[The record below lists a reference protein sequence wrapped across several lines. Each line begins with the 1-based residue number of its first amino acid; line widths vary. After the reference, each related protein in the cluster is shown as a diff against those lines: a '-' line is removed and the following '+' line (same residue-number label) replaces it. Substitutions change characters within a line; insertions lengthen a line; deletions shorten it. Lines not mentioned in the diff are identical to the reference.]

1 MRLFGFDLSLRRAAP
16 LERASEVVGVAK
28 AAVPALSMQSV
39 FGGILG
45 YLREGVAGG
54 WQRGLTTQTREEM
67 TANSAVFACITRI
80 ATDIAKLRLRLV
92 QQQTD
97 GTWLEVIGASPFW
110 AVINK
115 PNHFQNRVQFF
126 INWLSSKLLYGN
138 TYALKAR
145 DARGVV
151 QRLYL
156 LSPRCVTPLV
166 TPSGDVY
173 YQLAG
178 DELAGIPGGLTVP
191 ASEIIHDRG
200 LTLFHPLVGVSPL
213 HAAGMAANQASKIQ
227 SNSAQFFANM
237 SRPSGMLTA
246 PGTIDQPTADRLK
259 LSWEENFGG
268 ENIGKLAV
276 LGDGLK
282 YEAMTIPAEQSQ
294 MMTQL
299 EWTSADVARCFQVPL
314 YKINSG
320 PMPTAGNVEAL
331 ESQYY
336 SGCLQIQIEAIE
348 LCLDEGLGLVDV
360 SERRLGTEF
369 DIDGL
374 LRMDTTALSAALA
387 QQTGA
392 GITKINEA
400 RRRLN
405 LPPTEGGNTCYLQ
418 QQNYSLE
425 ALAKRDAQE
434 DPFGAAK
441 PAMAAPALPPPQ
453 AAGKEVDEAH
463 VKSLVNE
470 ALAALPPVVN
480 GADGADGKDADPALV
495 KALVAEA
502 LREALPPPADDLSE
516 KAFAD
521 FVAGL
526 TLAFDIE
533 EPACV

>member
-1 MRLFGFDLSLRRAAP
+1 MRLFGFDLTWRRALAV
-16 LERASEVVGVAK
+16 ETASEVVGVVSK

-67 TANSAVFACITRI
+67 TANSAVFACISRI

-92 QQQTD
+92 ELTED
-97 GTWLEVIGASPFW
+97 GNWVEVKGQSPFW
-110 AVINK
+110 PVIRK
-115 PNHFQNRVQFF
+115 PNHFQNRIQFF
-126 INWLSSKLLYGN
+126 INWLASKLLYGN
-138 TYALKAR
+138 TYALKQR
-145 DARGVV
+145 DNRGVV
-151 QRLYL
+151 VRLYL
-156 LSPRCVTPLV
+156 LNPRCVTPLV
-166 TPSGDVY
+166 TPDGDVY
-173 YQLAG
+173 YQLSG
-178 DELAGIPGGLTVP
+178 DDLSGIPGGLTVP

-213 HAAGMAANQASKIQ
+213 HAAGMAATQANKIQ
-227 SNSAQFFANM
+227 TNSAKFFENM

-259 LSWEENFGG
+259 AHWDENFSG

-294 MMTQL
+294 MMQQL
-299 EWTSADVARCFQVPL
+299 AWTSEDVARCFQVPL

-320 PMPTAGNVEAL
+320 TMPTAGNVEAL

-336 SGCLQIQIEAIE
+336 SGCLQVNIEAIE
-348 LCLDEGLGLVDV
+348 ACLDEGLGLDQV
-360 SERRLGTEF
+360 SERTLGTEF

-374 LRMDTTALSAALA
+374 LRMDTSALSTALA

-405 LPPTEGGNTCYLQ
+405 LPPTEGGDTCYLQ

-425 ALAKRDAQE
+425 ALAKRDALP
-434 DPFGAAK
+434 DPFASGAGK
-441 PAMAAPALPPPQ
+441 PPAEPMPALPAPPTPPTPAPAK
-453 AAGKEVDEAH
+453 AAEDLTE
-463 VKSLVNE
+463 KS
-470 ALAALPPVVN
+470 
-480 GADGADGKDADPALV
+480 
-495 KALVAEA
+495 
-502 LREALPPPADDLSE
+502 
-516 KAFAD
+516 FAD
-521 FVAGL
+521 FIGGL
-526 TLAFDIE
+526 KAAFDLE